1 MIFPKAAWESRVK
14 ATAVHWIFTSS
25 RPFCVIVRD
34 GLGKTS
40 KQINSSKSL
49 KLPFLLIL
57 MRQVHLVHIFKITGQ
72 LSCDWL
78 IRCLYYQKA
87 EQVEWPLSLHT
98 KTIFPGKIY
107 ILLKDL
113 SEEPTGNSKIS
124 AQLFFVLTFSYMKEK
139 Q

>member
-1 MIFPKAAWESRVK
+1 MQMIFPKAAWESRVK

-34 GLGKTS
+34 GWAKLPSRSTV
-40 KQINSSKSL
+40 QSL
-49 KLPFLLIL
+49 KLLFLLIL

-124 AQLFFVLTFSYMKEK
+124 AQLFFCFSI
-139 Q
+139 